1 LQNHENTSKALIFIL
16 RNKSINA
23 WTCHQRDQCRPQ
35 VLSLWENPCY
45 ITKTLKNHAISLKI
59 KPEILFMIQIPR
71 TSNFSTYYQIKTTP
85 IHETKQAIKIFS
97 KGQLSFGI
105 IIS

>member
-1 LQNHENTSKALIFIL
+1 MSTSGLEPL
-16 RNKSINA
+16 RKPML
-23 WTCHQRDQCRPQ
+23 HH
-35 VLSLWENPCY
+35 
-45 ITKTLKNHAISLKI
+45 KNHAISLKI